1 MSDDNGVKIDFDEL
15 NSFIDKINSAAQGGF
30 AKASKLFL
38 EGIGNEFLRILEDE
52 IIRRKVMDTRLLLNS
67 FHKGDDSN
75 VCKMSQG
82 GMSLEVGTN
91 VEYAKFVNGG
101 HWTNKKGEKGR
112 FVPGEWKGDRF
123 VYIKGHNSGM
133 YLKQQWV
140 EGAHYWEA
148 SLEILEKMFP
158 DLVKAMYV
166 EWLENYF
173 SEFI

>member
-1 MSDDNGVKIDFDEL
+1 M
-15 NSFIDKINSAAQGGF
+15 
-30 AKASKLFL
+30 
-38 EGIGNEFLRILEDE
+38 
-52 IIRRKVMDTRLLLNS
+52 
-67 FHKGDDSN
+67 
-75 VCKMSQG
+75 
-82 GMSLEVGTN
+82 
-91 VEYAKFVNGG
+91 
-101 HWTNKKGEKGR
+101 
-112 FVPGEWKGDRF
+112 
-123 VYIKGHNSGM
+123 YIKGHNSGM